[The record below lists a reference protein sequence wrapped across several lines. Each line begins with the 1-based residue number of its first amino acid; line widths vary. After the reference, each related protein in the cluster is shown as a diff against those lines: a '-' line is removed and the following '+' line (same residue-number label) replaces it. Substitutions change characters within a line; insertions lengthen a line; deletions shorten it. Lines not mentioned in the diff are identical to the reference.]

1 MIFNV
6 CLFSSRVFLL
16 LNSIDLNMS
25 MNFWQECYI
34 ISSWYQRVND
44 VIYISTR
51 EVCNNKL
58 FKLLYVRFVY
68 CKIISSFVVNRIFLV
83 AQTVKNLLAL
93 KETWVWI
100 LGWGDPLKKGVATH
114 SSILTWRIPWAEKPG
129 GLQSMGLQSQTRLSG

>member
-6 CLFSSRVFLL
+6 CLFFSHVFLL

-93 KETWVWI
+93 KETWVWF

>member
-1 MIFNV
+1 MIFKV
-6 CLFSSRVFLL
+6 CLFFSRVFLL
-16 LNSIDLNMS
+16 LNSIDLNMC
-25 MNFWQECYI
+25 MHFWQECYI
-34 ISSWYQRVND
+34 ISSGYQRVNG

-51 EVCNNKL
+51 EVRNNQL
-58 FKLLYVRFVY
+58 FKLVYVRFAY

-93 KETWVWI
+93 KEIWVWF
-100 LGWGDPLKKGVATH
+100 LGWGDPLKKGMATH

>member
-93 KETWVWI
+93 KETWVWF

>member
-58 FKLLYVRFVY
+58 FKLVYVRFVY

-93 KETWVWI
+93 KETWVWF